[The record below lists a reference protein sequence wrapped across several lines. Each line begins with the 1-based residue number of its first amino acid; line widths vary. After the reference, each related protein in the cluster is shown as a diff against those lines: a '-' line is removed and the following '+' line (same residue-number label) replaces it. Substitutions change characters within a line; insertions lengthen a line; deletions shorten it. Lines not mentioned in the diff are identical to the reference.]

1 MPCPTTGLPTVA
13 MVEEHAAKAGF
24 NLARRQEIGPHYV
37 KTLQLWADA
46 LEAHRE
52 QAIAAQSQEVYD
64 RYVKYLAGC
73 QGLFRD
79 GYTSVNQFT
88 LQK

>member
-1 MPCPTTGLPTVA
+1 
-13 MVEEHAAKAGF
+13 MVEEQSAEAGF
-24 NLARRQEIGPHYV
+24 NLVQRQAIGPHYV
-37 KTLQLWADA
+37 RTLQRWADA
-46 LEAHRE
+46 REAHRE
-52 QAIAAQSQEVYD
+52 EAIAPQSQEVYD